1 LRMVA
6 RLSTPEQKCIGSPQQ
21 KYINDAG
28 EKIPALGAF
37 SSLIR
42 LG

>member
-1 LRMVA
+1 MNGVLVM
-6 RLSTPEQKCIGSPQQ
+6 STPEQKCIGSPQQ